1 MLNHST
7 NKLRAVVI
15 LGLMGISFTMGN
27 INGWTARP
35 ALANQLPPEFEL
47 FSEAWNI
54 VLERFV
60 DRDQIDT
67 QRMIYGAIEGMLNTL
82 GDQNHTTFYYA
93 QGEGYGRQM
102 PLVVL
107 INGGTASASEILSGA
122 LQKNRRATLID
133 TTSLGT
139 GIIYP
144 AYTLL

>member
-54 VLERFV
+54 VLERFI
-60 DRDQIDT
+60 DRD
-67 QRMIYGAIEGMLNTL
+67 
-82 GDQNHTTFYYA
+82 
-93 QGEGYGRQM
+93 
-102 PLVVL
+102 
-107 INGGTASASEILSGA
+107 
-122 LQKNRRATLID
+122 
-133 TTSLGT
+133 
-139 GIIYP
+139 
-144 AYTLL
+144 